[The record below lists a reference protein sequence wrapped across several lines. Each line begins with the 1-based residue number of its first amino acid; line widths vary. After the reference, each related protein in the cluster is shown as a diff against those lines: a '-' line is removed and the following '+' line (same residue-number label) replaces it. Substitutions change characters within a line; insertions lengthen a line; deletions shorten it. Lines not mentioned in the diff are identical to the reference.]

1 MSNSYLGGRTAP
13 AAILCE
19 AMVSV
24 APPSVG
30 PTSGGVLQAGRC
42 IPVQSAVLWS
52 RSFRRTRLGFAVDI
66 DIIED
71 GRSQV
76 RFFFFLVFLG
86 VGCIDGREKRMAEPQ
101 AAGLALP
108 HASQSARGS
117 FVLGRKLR
125 PQGPFPSQWERVYR
139 PVARQVNVFNFTTLN
154 GHSRHQVGGIHC
166 GQLVSR

>member
-52 RSFRRTRLGFAVDI
+52 RSFRRTRLGFGVDI

-71 GRSQV
+71 GRKCDS
-76 RFFFFLVFLG
+76 FSFLSFWGLG
-86 VGCIDGREKRMAEPQ
+86 GLMEEKKAWRSRRQQASLFPTLVNRHAGRLFRDGSCDLNVP
-101 AAGLALP
+101 
-108 HASQSARGS
+108 S
-117 FVLGRKLR
+117 LR
-125 PQGPFPSQWERVYR
+125 SG
-139 PVARQVNVFNFTTLN
+139 NGFT
-154 GHSRHQVGGIHC
+154 
-166 GQLVSR
+166 GQLHAKSMSSTSQH